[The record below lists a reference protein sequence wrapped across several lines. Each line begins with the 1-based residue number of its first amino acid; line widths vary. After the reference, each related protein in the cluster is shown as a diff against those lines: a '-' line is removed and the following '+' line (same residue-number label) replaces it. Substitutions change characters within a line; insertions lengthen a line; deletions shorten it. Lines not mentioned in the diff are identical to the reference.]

1 MTRRWTP
8 SARLRRRRCGKQGK
22 AMQILNMHLC
32 FCDHAVNVCRDDA
45 LEARRVAREN
55 LMKIVDSGRQEQ
67 IAYRLAQLE
76 QERKEDATF
85 AIKFV
90 EDAKAGMFYTFH

>member
-1 MTRRWTP
+1 MC
-8 SARLRRRRCGKQGK
+8 AY
-22 AMQILNMHLC
+22 
-32 FCDHAVNVCRDDA
+32 RDDA

-76 QERKEDATF
+76 QERKEDAAF

-90 EDAKAGMFYTFH
+90 EDAKAGMYSRLLTCYGWMIG